1 MSISLLA
8 TIFNFISFLVTVY
21 YFGMI
26 IYFFT
31 SWVPNIRESVVGRFL
46 SSIYEPYLEPFRKI
60 IPPLGMIDISSLVA
74 LFVLIL
80 FQWGLDSIFRAI
92 LIYVA
97 AYLFRLN
104 EGSTIYLPS
113 FYYVIELYWYV

>member
-1 MSISLLA
+1 MDVGILA
-8 TIFNFISFLVTVY
+8 SIFNFILLLVQIY
-21 YFGMI
+21 YWGMI

-92 LIYVA
+92 LI
-97 AYLFRLN
+97 
-104 EGSTIYLPS
+104 
-113 FYYVIELYWYV
+113 